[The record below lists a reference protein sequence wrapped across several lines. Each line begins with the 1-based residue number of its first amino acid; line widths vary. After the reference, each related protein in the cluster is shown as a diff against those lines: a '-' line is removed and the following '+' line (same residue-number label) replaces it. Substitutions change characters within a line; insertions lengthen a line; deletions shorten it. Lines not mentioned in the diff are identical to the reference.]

1 MSWKRAKKLIW
12 IGAGAFVGTLA
23 LLFVAL
29 VGAAKYYAS
38 GAEIPEVAKSSVFAR
53 STEPHEIHLIDSGI
67 ASLNER
73 LEVIA
78 SAKQTLEL
86 EFFIY
91 NVDEASRIL
100 TQALVKKAREGVA
113 VRILVDFSAPVFQL
127 KPVYARFLQSYG
139 VKVKYYNTTPL
150 YRVFSAQH
158 RSHRKLLIADGTT
171 VITGGRN
178 IGDDYFD
185 LSHHY
190 NFLDSDVLIRGP
202 IVAKVRESFDLY
214 WSSPLARD
222 AEAPDTDGTEE
233 SRATDFFLP
242 TPSDQ
247 IVIETLRSRR
257 EELEKR
263 VPPFECR
270 DLTFVTDFPEKG
282 EGHRKVFSTIVEIM
296 KEARKEVWVE
306 SPYFVIKGDGYDV
319 LKSVESQG
327 AQIKVLTNS
336 LASTDAYY
344 TVAALYPNVDW
355 LESSGIE
362 IFAYDGSPPVG
373 SQASLLPSSERW
385 GVHSKRA
392 VVDGQTVLIGTY
404 NVDPRS
410 ANLNSELM
418 FACRGNAALARAMRE
433 SIIGRAERAAAVIDE
448 KGRTD
453 TGALIGATTFGEK
466 IPFWLAMP
474 FASLFDF
481 LL

>member
-1 MSWKRAKKLIW
+1 MTKLIW
-12 IGAGAFVGTLA
+12 IGAGAFIGTLA
-23 LLFVAL
+23 LLFLAL

-38 GAEIPEVAKSSVFAR
+38 GADIPELAKSSVFAR
-53 STEPHEIHLIDSGI
+53 STDAHEIRLIDSGI
-67 ASLNER
+67 ASLGER
-73 LEVIA
+73 LDVIA
-78 SAKQTLEL
+78 SAKKSLEL

-100 TQALVKKAREGVA
+100 TQALVKKAREGVD

-158 RSHRKLLIADGTT
+158 RSHRKLLIADGQT
-171 VITGGRN
+171 VVTGGRN

-190 NFLDSDVLIRGP
+190 NFLDSDVAIRGP

-214 WSSPLARD
+214 WNSPLAR
-222 AEAPDTDGTEE
+222 EADTPAADGADEAK
-233 SRATDFFLP
+233 ATDFFLP
-242 TPSDQ
+242 TASDQ
-247 IVIETLRSRR
+247 LVLETLKSRKD
-257 EELEKR
+257 ELLKR
-263 VPPFECR
+263 APAFDCR

-282 EGHRKVFSTIVEIM
+282 EVHRKVFSTIVEIM

-319 LKSVESQG
+319 LKSVEAQG

-336 LASTDAYY
+336 LASTDAFY
-344 TVAALYPNVDW
+344 TVAALYPNVSW
-355 LESSGIE
+355 LKDSGIE
-362 IFAYDGSPPVG
+362 IYAYDGSQPTG
-373 SQASLLPSSERW
+373 AQAALLPSSERW

-392 VVDGQTVLIGTY
+392 VVDGQTILIGTY

-418 FACRGNAALARAMRE
+418 FACRGNAELAQAMRE
-433 SIIGRAERAAAVIDE
+433 SITGRASRAKAVIDE
-448 KGRTD
+448 RGEINTD
-453 TGALIGATTFGEK
+453 ALLGETTGGQRF
-466 IPFWLAMP
+466 PFWIAMP
-474 FASLFDF
+474 FANLFDF